1 MSIMDISECVG
12 HSFPR
17 AFTQSNITAGF
28 RVAGICPLNRDVFTD
43 DEFLS
48 SYVTDRPY
56 AEPLDGSVGQQP
68 IETDIINGSANE
80 QLLTSGQQTE
90 DLGLNERT
98 AACDD
103 RSVTVQEHEDT
114 SANDDI
120 SDMNLGEGVSSVL
133 SPRHVLTP
141 EQLRPFPKAAARK
154 GQSCRKRRKSQV
166 LTDTPVK
173 NQLEEESKKSKSKKS
188 KKLYDKVRNPF
199 RYSVY
204 SFRMAFYTST
214 CYS

>member
-28 RVAGICPLNRDVFTD
+28 RVAGICPLNRDIFTD

-56 AEPLDGSVGQQP
+56 AEAEVSQLMNSEPLDGRVGQQP

-133 SPRHVLTP
+133 SPIDM
-141 EQLRPFPKAAARK
+141 
-154 GQSCRKRRKSQV
+154 S
-166 LTDTPVK
+166 
-173 NQLEEESKKSKSKKS
+173 
-188 KKLYDKVRNPF
+188 
-199 RYSVY
+199 
-204 SFRMAFYTST
+204 
-214 CYS
+214 